1 MSEYIEKAE
10 LIKKLCFETAEWS
23 CSPTI
28 KTIKEFP
35 SADVQPVKHGHWD
48 YSEKENGECAWYFC
62 SECDSPAEQLYDD
75 SPLLS
80 EFCPHCGVR
89 MNDDV
94 NIEASIEAQ
103 KSREQR
109 RDNVKAIQERNL
121 FETEVE
127 GLYLNFEQDSDTEE
141 DDDSYID
148 KLFCEYILKC
158 GAKVESGIKTS
169 KRDKP
174 LYTMDEICK
183 INGVEF
189 NPKKDG
195 EAE

>member
-1 MSEYIEKAE
+1 MADILDKRPVDAE
-10 LIKKLCFETAEWS
+10 MTIFKTEVEPNKLNACIDSILMRLDRLETSMA
-23 CSPTI
+23 
-28 KTIKEFP
+28 
-35 SADVQPVKHGHWD
+35 QLVKHGHWD

-80 EFCPHCGVR
+80 ELCPHCGVR

-127 GLYLNFEQDSDTEE
+127 GLYLNFEQDGDT
-141 DDDSYID
+141 
-148 KLFCEYILKC
+148 
-158 GAKVESGIKTS
+158 
-169 KRDKP
+169 
-174 LYTMDEICK
+174 
-183 INGVEF
+183 NG
-189 NPKKDG
+189 
-195 EAE
+195 